1 MSPFWTVSLFWIAA
15 AACVAVALAFV
26 LPALMRG
33 RGTQAK
39 AARRDVNI
47 AVYRDQLKEMDA
59 DRANGLLSDAQYERA
74 RLDLEARLADDA
86 LATEAAPA
94 PAQGGSRRLGFTLA
108 AVLPAAA
115 FGLYFWLGNPAS
127 LVAGANPP
135 DAAMADAGHDFMQL
149 IRQVEEKTRANPA
162 DGEAWALLA
171 RSYAFVERWPDALQA
186 YEKAMAL
193 LPQEAS
199 VLTGFAEALA
209 MANDRVLT
217 GRPIELVQQALAI
230 DPNDTKGLELAAIH
244 AFQGQDF
251 AAAAAYFRRLHALL
265 PPDAPYAQEILAA
278 QQETERLAG
287 LGTEG
292 ASAAPGGDAAAPGA
306 VIRGRIDIAPAL
318 KSALR
323 ESDVLFLFAR
333 AGEGGPPVAAIR
345 ANASQLPL
353 DFELDDG
360 AAMNPGNPLSSH
372 KQVTLVARVSRSG
385 DPMGQPGDL
394 EGSAADVAVGASGVA
409 VVIDRTRP

>member
-15 AACVAVALAFV
+15 AACVVAALAFV

-33 RGTQAK
+33 RGTEDK
-39 AARRDVNI
+39 AARRDVNV

-74 RLDLEARLADDA
+74 RLELEARLADDA
-86 LATEAAPA
+86 LAPEAVPA
-94 PAQGGSRRLGFTLA
+94 PAQGSGRRLGFTLA

-127 LVAGANPP
+127 LVAGAKAP
-135 DAAMADAGHDFMQL
+135 DAGMAAAEHDFMQL
-149 IRQVEEKTRANPA
+149 IRQVEDKARANPA

-186 YEKAMAL
+186 FEKAMAL

-199 VLTGFAEALA
+199 VLTGYAEALA
-209 MANDRVLT
+209 MANDRVLA

-230 DPNDTKGLELAAIH
+230 DPADTKGLELAAIH

-251 AAAAAYFRRLHALL
+251 AAAAGYFRRLHGLL

-278 QQETERLAG
+278 QQEAERLAG
-287 LGTEG
+287 LGEKE
-292 ASAAPGGDAAAPGA
+292 ASAAPGGDAGAPGA
-306 VIRGRIDIAPAL
+306 VIRGRIDIAPGL
-318 KSALR
+318 KSGIADT
-323 ESDVLFLFAR
+323 DVLFLFAR
-333 AGEGGPPVAAIR
+333 AGAGGPPLAAIR
-345 ANASQLPL
+345 ARASELPL
-353 DFELDDG
+353 EFELGDA
-360 AAMNPGNPLSSH
+360 AAMNPAEPLSSH

-385 DPMGQPGDL
+385 DPMPQPGDL
-394 EGSAADVAVGASGVA
+394 EGSAPNVAVGASGVA

>member
-1 MSPFWTVSLFWIAA
+1 MTPFWTVSLFWIAA

-26 LPALMRG
+26 LPALMRT
-33 RGTQAK
+33 RGTEDK

-74 RLDLEARLADDA
+74 KLELEARLADDA
-86 LATEAAPA
+86 LAPEAAPV
-94 PAQGGSRRLGFTLA
+94 PGQGGSRRLGFTLA

-127 LVAGANPP
+127 LVAGVNAP
-135 DAAMADAGHDFMQL
+135 DSAMAAAEHDFMQL
-149 IRQVEEKTRANPA
+149 IRQVEDKTRANPA

-171 RSYAFVERWPDALQA
+171 RSYAFVERWPDALRA
-186 YEKAMAL
+186 YEKAAVL

-199 VLTGFAEALA
+199 VLTGFAEAQA

-251 AAAAAYFRRLHALL
+251 AAAAAYFRRLRGLL

-278 QQETERLAG
+278 QQEAEHLAG
-287 LGTEG
+287 LGVDG
-292 ASAAPGGDAAAPGA
+292 AAAAPGGGAAAPGA

-323 ESDVLFLFAR
+323 GSDVLFLFAR

-385 DPMGQPGDL
+385 DPMGRPGDL
-394 EGSAADVAVGASGVA
+394 EGLTANVAVGASGVA